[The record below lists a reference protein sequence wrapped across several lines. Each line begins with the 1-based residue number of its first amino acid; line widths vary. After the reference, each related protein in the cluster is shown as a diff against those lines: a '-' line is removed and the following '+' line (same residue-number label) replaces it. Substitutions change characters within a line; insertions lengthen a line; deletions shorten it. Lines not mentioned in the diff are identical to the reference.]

1 MRRENTADTHRV
13 STRPGSTGITPLRV
27 NTRQGKL
34 VPLSIVN
41 GEILPE
47 KRVHVTAMTI
57 TNPSSAIPAD
67 GINADRR
74 GISNAWAKF
83 KTILMRTLS

>member
-1 MRRENTADTHRV
+1 
-13 STRPGSTGITPLRV
+13 
-27 NTRQGKL
+27 
-34 VPLSIVN
+34 VN
-41 GEILPE
+41 GEILPG
-47 KRVHVTAMTI
+47 KRVRVTAMTI

-74 GISNAWAKF
+74 GISNAWDKF